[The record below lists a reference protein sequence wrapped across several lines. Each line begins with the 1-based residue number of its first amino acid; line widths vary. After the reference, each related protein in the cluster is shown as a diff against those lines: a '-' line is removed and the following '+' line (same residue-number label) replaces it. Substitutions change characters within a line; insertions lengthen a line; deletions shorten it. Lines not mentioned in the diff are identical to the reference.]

1 MSILKIFN
9 DEQIKSEIYEAFSKR
24 FSVRAVVVD
33 SDNNIALIHSNKFN
47 YHEIPG
53 GGVEEGE
60 SAEQSVVREC
70 KEEVGCNVEIIKD
83 LGVTLEVNG
92 VNKITNTSYGYLVK
106 VLGEKQNT
114 EHMEEEIEEDFDIM
128 WVPID
133 QAIELIKSDVLKDN
147 IYHEYIRQRAL
158 TFLNEAKK
166 IF

>member
-1 MSILKIFN
+1 MNILKIFN
-9 DEQIKSEIYEAFSKR
+9 DEQISEEVFETFPKR
-24 FSVRAVVVD
+24 ISVRAVVVD
-33 SDNNIALIHSNKFN
+33 ADNNIALIHSNKFH

-60 SAEQSVVREC
+60 TPEQSVVREC

-92 VNKITNTSYGYLVK
+92 KNEITNTAHGYMVRII
-106 VLGEKQNT
+106 GEKQNT
-114 EHMEEEIEEDFDIM
+114 EHTEEEIEEDFDIM
-128 WVPID
+128 WVSID
-133 QAIELIKSDVLKDN
+133 QAVELIKSDVLKDN

-166 IF
+166 IL